1 MQAQHDIAV
10 GSHSLSYNLKSWG
23 YSPTVLYH
31 GIFLFSWKC
40 LSSLKALQSTLIVT
54 SSERDFLTNNNFEKP
69 AVLKLG
75 PGRGE
80 VLEFLFVVSETF
92 CTDVLNF

>member
-1 MQAQHDIAV
+1 MQAQYDIAI

-31 GIFLFSWKC
+31 WIFLFSWKC
-40 LSSLKALQSTLIVT
+40 LSSLKAPQSTLIVI
-54 SSERDFLTNNNFEKP
+54 SSEKDFLANNNFEKP
-69 AVLKLG
+69 TILKLG

-80 VLEFLFVVSETF
+80 VLELLFFVSEMF
-92 CTDVLNF
+92 STDVLNL

>member
-1 MQAQHDIAV
+1 MQAQYDIAV

-23 YSPTVLYH
+23 YSPTVLYQW
-31 GIFLFSWKC
+31 IFLFSWKC
-40 LSSLKALQSTLIVT
+40 LSSLKALQSTLIVI
-54 SSERDFLTNNNFEKP
+54 SSEKDFFTINNFGKT

-80 VLEFLFVVSETF
+80 VLELLFVVSDTF

>member
-1 MQAQHDIAV
+1 MQAQFDVV

-31 GIFLFSWKC
+31 WIFLFSWKC

-54 SSERDFLTNNNFEKP
+54 SSEKDFLTINNFEKS

-80 VLEFLFVVSETF
+80 VLELLFVVLEMF